1 MVLSY
6 FTLVKLKKGII
17 NYKSTNRI
25 LAFPK
30 HLEMTHKKNWIE
42 WIEHEIINSK
52 IENQQKRSQAPP
64 HPTLHLYLVV
74 SFLTVKLIP
83 IKFNLKVI

>member
-6 FTLVKLKKGII
+6 FALVKLKKGII

-25 LAFPK
+25 LAFLK

-42 WIEHEIINSK
+42 WIVQETFN
-52 IENQQKRSQAPP
+52 
-64 HPTLHLYLVV
+64 
-74 SFLTVKLIP
+74 
-83 IKFNLKVI
+83 KFKD